1 LWQFSPF
8 FVAVLAV
15 AIAETRSRTSPIA
28 LTQVRQR
35 TPFGEKKVAENAAS
49 RPNFGDFCL
58 PARSLAAVVGLSW
71 GGDTAAP
78 HHRAI
83 ITTIVEVQ
91 EQMEQFKFT
100 FNIGVPQRLH
110 H

>member
-35 TPFGEKKVAENAAS
+35 TPFGEKK
-49 RPNFGDFCL
+49 
-58 PARSLAAVVGLSW
+58 SLKMPHRGPILAIFVCRR
-71 GGDTAAP
+71 AP
-78 HHRAI
+78 
-83 ITTIVEVQ
+83 
-91 EQMEQFKFT
+91 
-100 FNIGVPQRLH
+100 
-110 H
+110 